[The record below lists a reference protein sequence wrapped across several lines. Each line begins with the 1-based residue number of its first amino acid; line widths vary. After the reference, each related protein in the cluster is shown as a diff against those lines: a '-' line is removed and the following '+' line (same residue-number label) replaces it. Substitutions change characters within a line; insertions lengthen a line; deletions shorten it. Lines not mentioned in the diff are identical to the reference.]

1 MIGSLGAKPSG
12 FTERIILF
20 KSCTKVCCVKPAGR
34 FPIYNLRSV
43 LDAVGKRAKD
53 CTKLGLG
60 GWGKRGVVAFWF
72 EGVAVNTGNVSG
84 KITWGGGW
92 I

>member
-1 MIGSLGAKPSG
+1 MIGSPGAIPSG
-12 FTERIILF
+12 FTERIVLF
-20 KSCTKVCCVKPAGR
+20 KSRTKVCCVKPAGR
-34 FPIYNLRSV
+34 FPIYNLLSV
-43 LDAVGKRAKD
+43 LDAFGRSTKD

-60 GWGKRGVVAFWF
+60 DWGKRGVVAFWF

-84 KITWGGGW
+84 KITWGRGW

>member
-1 MIGSLGAKPSG
+1 MIGSPGAKPSG

-43 LDAVGKRAKD
+43 LDTAGEM
-53 CTKLGLG
+53 L
-60 GWGKRGVVAFWF
+60 
-72 EGVAVNTGNVSG
+72 
-84 KITWGGGW
+84 KIVLS
-92 I
+92 

>member
-1 MIGSLGAKPSG
+1 MIGAKPSV
-12 FTERIILF
+12 FTERIVLF
-20 KSCTKVCCVKPAGR
+20 KSCTKVCYVKPAEW
-34 FPIYNLRSV
+34 FPLYNLLSV
-43 LDAVGKRAKD
+43 LDAFGRSTKD

-60 GWGKRGVVAFWF
+60 GWGKRGIIAFWF

>member
-1 MIGSLGAKPSG
+1 MIGAKPSV
-12 FTERIILF
+12 FTERIVLF

-34 FPIYNLRSV
+34 FPIYNLWSV
-43 LDAVGKRAKD
+43 LYVVIRSTKD

-60 GWGKRGVVAFWF
+60 GWGKRGIIAFWF